1 MKMAGTQ
8 RAISKYIDGME
19 YVKNVLGKS
28 GGRIVQQD
36 FRDNTKLN
44 AVAIK
49 AMAHFGYIKKVS
61 RGIYTW
67 NLGDTIEPKA
77 ARNVYEYV
85 LNYFRDNAKKRENK
99 VVQPKYAQYNEED
112 LMAQDLIPSTP
123 EEDIEAL
130 KEWINDLCRQKS
142 ELLTELDSY
151 KYETQS
157 AIKWIDEL
165 KKESEMFQSLYNM
178 ASKELQEMREE
189 HNAIVNDIMNTPQL
203 ICTSEDNSPSS
214 KSYYFLGI
222 PIWSIKFK

>member
-28 GGRIVQQD
+28 GGRLVQQD

-99 VVQPKYAQYNEED
+99 VVQPRHDEED

-130 KEWINDLCRQKS
+130 KDWINDLCRQKS

-151 KYETQS
+151 KNETQS

-178 ASKELQEMREE
+178 ASKELQEMQEE
-189 HNAIVNDIMNTPQL
+189 HNAIVKDIM
-203 ICTSEDNSPSS
+203 ESPFIEPTFRDPEPAS